1 MSQAVIQAQFVIG
14 GETAPSVSGEET
26 KVTNPS
32 TGELAGTVSKGNR
45 EDVKRAI
52 DAAEQ
57 GFKVWSRT
65 APAARGE
72 ILWKGAKAI
81 EQNLDELAAS
91 LTREQ
96 GKPLKESRME
106 IRRFQHTLEYYA
118 GLGKNLRSVQIPM
131 GENRFGMVLKRP
143 IGICGSIIPWNFPI
157 SLMGN
162 KLAPGLL
169 AGNAMVVKP
178 ASTTPLTAV
187 RVVALLCGAGLPA
200 GTLNVVAGPGS
211 SVGQELLENPKVAK
225 IGFTGATNT
234 GIHVMKAA
242 ADTLK
247 RVTLELGGSDPLI
260 VCDDADLAPAVSAAS
275 VGRFFNCGQAC
286 LAVKRLYVFDSIYD
300 TFVERLVEKVKKLTV
315 GDGFG
320 RAILGPLHTDDQRK
334 EVEGQVADAVQRG
347 SKILVGGKRP
357 EGKEFEKGNFLLPTL
372 LDNVPDDAQL
382 AQDECFGPAL
392 PIFRVKNIEEAVE
405 RANNS
410 IYGLG
415 SSIYTGDLYKAH
427 YAAENLQAGYTWVN
441 SGQIMFDELPFGG
454 WKQSGLGQEHGWEA
468 LEHYTLSKSVVIAT
482 RPGS

>member
-1 MSQAVIQAQFVIG
+1 
-14 GETAPSVSGEET
+14 
-26 KVTNPS
+26 
-32 TGELAGTVSKGNR
+32 
-45 EDVKRAI
+45 
-52 DAAEQ
+52 
-57 GFKVWSRT
+57 
-65 APAARGE
+65 
-72 ILWKGAKAI
+72 
-81 EQNLDELAAS
+81 
-91 LTREQ
+91 
-96 GKPLKESRME
+96 
-106 IRRFQHTLEYYA
+106 
-118 GLGKNLRSVQIPM
+118 
-131 GENRFGMVLKRP
+131 
-143 IGICGSIIPWNFPI
+143 
-157 SLMGN
+157 MGN

-187 RVVALLCGAGLPA
+187 RTVSLLCGAGLPP

-260 VCDDADLAPAVSAAS
+260 VCDDANLDAAVSAAS

-300 TFVERLVEKVKKLTV
+300 TFVPRLVEKVKKLTV
-315 GDGFG
+315 GDGFS
-320 RAILGPLHTDDQRK
+320 RAMLGPLHTDGQRT
-334 EVEGQVADAVQRG
+334 EVEGQVEDAVKRG
-347 SKILVGGKRP
+347 AKILVGGKRP
-357 EGKEFEKGNFLLPTL
+357 EGKEYEKGNFLLPTL
-372 LDNVPDDAQL
+372 LENVPYDAQL
-382 AQDECFGPAL
+382 ARDECFGPAL
-392 PIFRVKNIEEAVE
+392 PIFRVKDIEEAVE
-405 RANNS
+405 RANDS

-415 SSIYTGDLYKAH
+415 SSIYTADLYKAH

-441 SGQIMFDELPFGG
+441 SGQVMFDELPFGG

-482 RPGS
+482 KP